1 MYHDVVQKLIKSPRG
16 LAVVAMLIVLPLLVI
31 SVYVVQSTRSR
42 ATGACLPEDIQTSRI
57 SQSVGQISFRTPCAV
72 AAKIYCA
79 SNRDGVQFLCA
90 EDATESTTH
99 MLQTAGVTL
108 NTGLSYYMFI
118 DTGVEK
124 RSIGYLQADPSD
136 PTVGRNVNEYSDELL
151 GTTAEEERYDI
162 ALDINQDG
170 IINGYDLA
178 TFYTE
183 E

>member
-1 MYHDVVQKLIKSPRG
+1 MYPNVIQKLLKSPRG
-16 LAVVAMLIVLPLLVI
+16 LALIALTLVLPLLVI
-31 SVYVVQSTRSR
+31 SVYVVQSSRSR

-57 SQSVGQISFRTPCAV
+57 SQSVGQVSFRTPCAV
-72 AAKIYCA
+72 AAQVYCA
-79 SNRDGVQFLCA
+79 SNKDGVQFLCA

-99 MLQTAGVTL
+99 MLQTSGVTL

-124 RSIGYLQADPSD
+124 RAIGYLQADPSD
-136 PTVGRNVNEYSDELL
+136 PTVGRNVNEYSDELM
-151 GTTAEEERYDI
+151 GTTSEEDEYDI

-170 IINGYDLA
+170 IINGFDFA